1 MTELLDEK
9 ISLLP
14 LQERK
19 NILLI
24 DDDIKYCRLISK
36 YLSTHDYEVT
46 LVHSGTTAL
55 ETALGK
61 QWDVIILDVMLPG
74 VNGFEILRGVRERSN
89 IPILMLTAMSDET
102 DRIVGLELGADD
114 YLPKNYSPR
123 EMLARLRAVLR
134 RSQVSQHGRESASKI
149 VIGPLIIDLLMR
161 KVTLDG
167 KLVKLTGIE
176 FDILVSLTQAKGRI
190 KTRDQLLN
198 DIRTMNYDSCDRLI
212 DVHISLLR
220 KKLNDDA
227 KNPRLIK
234 TIRSIGYS
242 LQDPND
248 LDNATMM

>member
-1 MTELLDEK
+1 MNELLDNK
-9 ISLLP
+9 STQLP
-14 LQERK
+14 LLERK

-36 YLSTHDYEVT
+36 YLSNHDYEVT
-46 LVHSGTTAL
+46 MVHNGTSAL
-55 ETALGK
+55 EIAAGRK
-61 QWDVIILDVMLPG
+61 WDAVILDIMLPG
-74 VNGFEILRGVRERSN
+74 LNGFEILRGIREHSDV
-89 IPILMLTAMSDET
+89 PILMLTALSDET

-134 RSQVSQHGRESASKI
+134 RSQLSQHRREDAKKI
-149 VIGPLIIDLLMR
+149 IAGPLIIDPLMR

-167 KLVKLTGIE
+167 KLIKLTGIE
-176 FDILVSLTQAKGRI
+176 FDLLVSLAQAKGRI
-190 KTRDQLLN
+190 KTREQLLN
-198 DIRTMNYDSCDRLI
+198 EVRTIDYDSCDRSI

-242 LQDPND
+242 LQDTD
-248 LDNATMM
+248 ETTSF